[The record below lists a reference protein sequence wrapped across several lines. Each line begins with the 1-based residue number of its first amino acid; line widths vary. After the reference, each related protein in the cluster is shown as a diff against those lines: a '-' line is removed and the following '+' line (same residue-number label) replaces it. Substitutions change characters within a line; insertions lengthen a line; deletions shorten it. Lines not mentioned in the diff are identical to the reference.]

1 MLPSTTAHSE
11 GGKRKSVR
19 ALARESKRGKGRTA
33 QATPAGSSSRIKV
46 IKKPRDP
53 DTVEADISAL
63 EKRLSELSVEM
74 SKPEVARDISRLVEL
89 NDEYHQGEAR
99 LAELLDEWERAEAP
113 SSLKR

>member
-1 MLPSTTAHSE
+1 
-11 GGKRKSVR
+11 VR
-19 ALARESKRGKGRTA
+19 ALARESKRGKGKTA
-33 QATPAGSSSRIKV
+33 QATPAGSSSRVKV
-46 IKKPRDP
+46 IKKPREP
-53 DTVEADISAL
+53 ELVETEISGL